1 MATLTIR
8 CTAHPGTAQGVGCIT
23 CADITEM
30 LVDGQA
36 AQAEAIANGEV
47 DAATIEIFARE

>member
-1 MATLTIR
+1 MATITIR
-8 CTAHPGTAQGVGCIT
+8 CTAHPGTAQGEGCIA

-36 AQAEAIANGEV
+36 AQVEAVAKGEV
-47 DAATIEIFARE
+47 DAATIEILSRD